1 MPSEPIA
8 PVRGRHLEAL
18 RAVAASP
25 GGLRHDAH
33 PTALPILQELGY
45 VEERA
50 TRGRTGRRA
59 WHLTR
64 SGRNLL
70 ASLGIREDVASCPK
84 TRACHY
90 LR

>member
-1 MPSEPIA
+1 MPTQPKAPI
-8 PVRGRHLEAL
+8 RGRHLEAL
-18 RAVAASP
+18 RSVAASP

-33 PTALPILQELGY
+33 PSTMPVLQELGY
-45 VEERA
+45 VEERP

-70 ASLGIREDVASCPK
+70 ASLGIREDVALWSTSPDS
-84 TRACHY
+84 
-90 LR
+90 